1 MYNHNMN
8 SGGGMLMRGLRKLL
22 SSVLVA
28 GVVLGTFSTG
38 VSAGFYTADEE
49 GLKDIKIITM
59 EIVK

>member
-1 MYNHNMN
+1 
-8 SGGGMLMRGLRKLL
+8 MRGLRKLL

-49 GLKDIKIITM
+49 GLKDIRMNMTPIKMVFSQSASVST
-59 EIVK
+59 